1 MWTDWETIK
10 LPKPFPLH
18 SLKETLD
25 GGQAFRWNKISETD
39 WQGIWSS
46 NLIRLRPHS
55 PTKLAWSAP
64 RKEADEIHAN
74 LISYLS
80 LDNSLE
86 NSIDQLPWRSDPH
99 LSRCLKQFS
108 GLRLLKQPLK
118 ETLLTF
124 LCSAT
129 KQIVQIKQM
138 CELLARNIGT
148 EIYPSIHQLPTWKE
162 IAETSE
168 KKLRECALGFR
179 AGYIF
184 KVAQRLKNEPDF
196 LQQVKAAPYHLAKER
211 LMTLPGVGEKVAD
224 CVLLFG
230 AHKQEAFPV
239 DTWIAKT
246 LERRYNLS
254 GWDKKQLTQFGQI
267 HFGQQAGLAQ
277 QYLFAWERA
286 NQNKK
291 NQYSKII

>member
-10 LPKPFPLH
+10 LSSPFPIH
-18 SLKETLD
+18 SLQETLD

-46 NLIRLRPHS
+46 NLVRLRALS

-64 RKEADEIHAN
+64 RKEADRIHAN

-86 NSIDQLPWRSDPH
+86 KSIDQLPWRSDPH
-99 LSRCLKQFS
+99 LHRCLKQFP
-108 GLRLLKQPLK
+108 GLRLLKQPLE

-138 CELLARNIGT
+138 CELLAQNIGV
-148 EIYPSIHQLPTWKE
+148 EIYPGIRRLPTWKE
-162 IAETSE
+162 IEETSE
-168 KKLRECALGFR
+168 KQLRECALGFR

-184 KVAQRLKNEPDF
+184 KVAQLLKEQPDF
-196 LQQVKAAPYHLAKER
+196 LHQIELAPYPLAKEH

-230 AHKQEAFPV
+230 AQKQAAFPV

-246 LERRYNLS
+246 LERRYHLS

-267 HFGQQAGLAQ
+267 HFGQHAGLAQ

-286 NQNKK
+286 
-291 NQYSKII
+291 YL